1 MEKRKYVEVKF
12 SDSKYVKTYQYGV
25 PPHLANVV
33 KVGNRVVVPNGLD
46 PNATGSDEYRI
57 AVVTAVCVNLPPSE
71 IRSTKDIVDV
81 IDDEYYQNIKEYR
94 KQIAARNKMLRAIQD
109 YIQEYGGEA
118 FVDNI
123 EWRVAADSRMT
134 LNYQIHIT
142 ESNSVTSS
150 SNEDLLYTWSGKN
163 IY

>member
-1 MEKRKYVEVKF
+1 MGKTKYVEVKF
-12 SDSKYVKTYQYGV
+12 SDSKYTKTYQYGV
-25 PPHLANVV
+25 PPHLENVV
-33 KVGNRVVVPNGLD
+33 KAGNRVVVPNGLD

-81 IDDEYYQNIKEYR
+81 IDDKYYQNTKEYR

-109 YIQEYGGEA
+109 YIQEYGVEA
-118 FVDNI
+118 YIDNI
-123 EWRVAADSRMT
+123 EWQVSSDRGVT
-134 LNYQIHIT
+134 LNYQIHVT
-142 ESNSVTSS
+142 ESNSAISD
-150 SNEDLLYTWSGKN
+150 SNEDLLHTWSGKN

>member
-12 SDSKYVKTYQYGV
+12 SDSKYAKTYQYGV
-25 PPHLANVV
+25 PPHLVDVV

-57 AVVTAVCVNLPPSE
+57 AVVTEARINPYPSE

-81 IDDEYYQNIKEYR
+81 IDDKYYQNTKEYR
-94 KQIAARNKMLRAIQD
+94 KQIAARNKMLRAIRD

-118 FVDNI
+118 YIDNI
-123 EWRVAADSRMT
+123 EWQVSDRGMT
-134 LNYQIHIT
+134 LNYQIHVT
-142 ESNSVTSS
+142 ESNSAISD
-150 SNEDLLYTWSGKN
+150 SNEDLLHTWGGKN

>member
-12 SDSKYVKTYQYGV
+12 SDSKYAKTYQYGV
-25 PPHLANVV
+25 PPHLVNVV
-33 KVGNRVVVPNGLD
+33 KVGSRVVVPNGLD

-57 AVVTAVCVNLPPSE
+57 AVVTDVRINLSPSE

-81 IDDEYYQNIKEYR
+81 IDDKYYQNTKEYR

-109 YIQEYGGEA
+109 YIQEYGEEA
-118 FVDNI
+118 YIDNL
-123 EWRVAADSRMT
+123 EWRVSDRGMT
-134 LNYQIHIT
+134 LNYQIYIT
-142 ESNSVTSS
+142 ESNSVISD
-150 SNEDLLYTWSGKN
+150 SNEDLLHTWGGKN

>member
-12 SDSKYVKTYQYGV
+12 SDSKYAKTYQYGV
-25 PPHLANVV
+25 PPHLVNVV
-33 KVGNRVVVPNGLD
+33 KAGNRVVVPNGLD

-57 AVVTAVCVNLPPSE
+57 AVVTDVLINPFPSE

-81 IDDEYYQNIKEYR
+81 IDDKYYQNTKEYR

-109 YIQEYGGEA
+109 YIKECGEEA
-118 FVDNI
+118 YIDNI
-123 EWRVAADSRMT
+123 AWQVSDRGMT

-142 ESNSVTSS
+142 EFNPVMSD
-150 SNEDLLYTWSGKN
+150 SNEDLLHTWGGKN

>member
-1 MEKRKYVEVKF
+1 MGKKKYVEVKF

-25 PPHLANVV
+25 PPHLENAV
-33 KVGNRVVVPNGLD
+33 KAGNRVVVPNGLD

-57 AVVTAVCVNLPPSE
+57 AVVTAVCINLPPSE

-81 IDDEYYQNIKEYR
+81 IDDEYYQNTKEYR

-109 YIQEYGGEA
+109 YIQEYGEEA
-118 FVDNI
+118 YVDNI
-123 EWRVAADSRMT
+123 ECRVSDRDVT

-142 ESNSVTSS
+142 ESNSATSDS
-150 SNEDLLYTWSGKN
+150 DEDLLYTWSGKN
-163 IY
+163 FY

>member
-12 SDSKYVKTYQYGV
+12 SDNKYVKTYQYGV
-25 PPHLANVV
+25 PPHLENTV
-33 KVGNRVVVPNGLD
+33 KAGNRVVVPNGLD

-57 AVVTAVCVNLPPSE
+57 AVVTAVCINLPPSE

-81 IDDEYYQNIKEYR
+81 IDDEYYQNTKEYR
-94 KQIAARNKMLRAIQD
+94 KQIATRNKMLRAIQD
-109 YIQEYGGEA
+109 YTQEYGEEA

-123 EWRVAADSRMT
+123 EWRVSDRGLT

-142 ESNSVTSS
+142 ESNSAISD
-150 SNEDLLYTWSGKN
+150 SNEDLLHTWDGKN

>member
-1 MEKRKYVEVKF
+1 MKKRKYVEVKF

-25 PPHLANVV
+25 PPHLENAV

-57 AVVTAVCVNLPPSE
+57 AVVTDVRINLSPSE

-81 IDDEYYQNIKEYR
+81 IDDKYYQDTKEYR

-109 YIQEYGGEA
+109 YIQEYGEEA

-123 EWRVAADSRMT
+123 EWRVSDRGMT
-134 LNYQIHIT
+134 LNYQIYIT
-142 ESNSVTSS
+142 ESNSVISDS
-150 SNEDLLYTWSGKN
+150 DEDLLYTWSGKN
-163 IY
+163 FY

>member
-1 MEKRKYVEVKF
+1 MKKRKYVEVKF

-25 PPHLANVV
+25 PPHLENAV
-33 KVGNRVVVPNGLD
+33 KDGNRVVVPNGLD

-57 AVVTAVCVNLPPSE
+57 AVVTDVRINLSPSE

-81 IDDEYYQNIKEYR
+81 IDDKYYQDTKEYR

-109 YIQEYGGEA
+109 YIQEYGEEA

-123 EWRVAADSRMT
+123 EWRVSDRGMT
-134 LNYQIHIT
+134 LNYQIYIT
-142 ESNSVTSS
+142 ESNSVISDS
-150 SNEDLLYTWSGKN
+150 DEDLLYTWSGKN
-163 IY
+163 FY

>member
-12 SDSKYVKTYQYGV
+12 SDSKYAKTYQYGV
-25 PPHLANVV
+25 PPHLVDVV

-57 AVVTAVCVNLPPSE
+57 AVVTDVRINPYPSE

-81 IDDEYYQNIKEYR
+81 IDDKYYQNTKEYR

-109 YIQEYGGEA
+109 YIQEYGVEA
-118 FVDNI
+118 YIDNI
-123 EWRVAADSRMT
+123 EWQASSDRGMT

-142 ESNSVTSS
+142 ESNSAISD
-150 SNEDLLYTWSGKN
+150 SNEDLLYTWGGKN

>member
-12 SDSKYVKTYQYGV
+12 SDSKYAKTYQYGV
-25 PPHLANVV
+25 PPHLENAV
-33 KVGNRVVVPNGLD
+33 KAGNRVVVPNGLD
-46 PNATGSDEYRI
+46 PDATGSDEYRI
-57 AVVTAVCVNLPPSE
+57 AVVTDVRINLLPSE

-81 IDDEYYQNIKEYR
+81 IDDKYYQSTKEYR

-109 YIQEYGGEA
+109 YIQEYGVEA
-118 FVDNI
+118 YIDNI
-123 EWRVAADSRMT
+123 ECRVSDRDVT

-142 ESNSVTSS
+142 ESNSAISD
-150 SNEDLLYTWSGKN
+150 SNEDLLHTWGGKN

>member
-12 SDSKYVKTYQYGV
+12 SDSKYAKTYQYGV
-25 PPHLANVV
+25 PPHLENAV
-33 KVGNRVVVPNGLD
+33 KAGNRVVVPNGLD
-46 PNATGSDEYRI
+46 PDATGSDEYRI
-57 AVVTAVCVNLPPSE
+57 AVVTDVRINLLPSE

-81 IDDEYYQNIKEYR
+81 IDDKYYQSTKEYR

-109 YIQEYGGEA
+109 YIQEYGVEA
-118 FVDNI
+118 YIDNI
-123 EWRVAADSRMT
+123 ECRVSDRDVT

-142 ESNSVTSS
+142 ESTSAIS
-150 SNEDLLYTWSGKN
+150 DSNEDLLHTWSGKN

>member
-1 MEKRKYVEVKF
+1 MKKRKYVEVKF
-12 SDSKYVKTYQYGV
+12 SDSKYTKTYQYGV
-25 PPHLANVV
+25 PPHLEDVV
-33 KVGNRVVVPNGLD
+33 KAGNRVVVPNGLD

-57 AVVTAVCVNLPPSE
+57 AVVTAVCINLPPSE

-81 IDDEYYQNIKEYR
+81 IDDKYYQNTKKYR

-109 YIQEYGGEA
+109 YIQEYGEEA

-123 EWRVAADSRMT
+123 EWRVSSDRSVT
-134 LNYQIHIT
+134 LNYQIYIT
-142 ESNSVTSS
+142 ESNSATSDS
-150 SNEDLLYTWSGKN
+150 DEDLLYTWSGKN

>member
-1 MEKRKYVEVKF
+1 MKKRKYVEVRF

-25 PPHLANVV
+25 PPHLENAV
-33 KVGNRVVVPNGLD
+33 KAGNRVVVPNGLD

-57 AVVTAVCVNLPPSE
+57 AVVTAVCINLPPSE

-109 YIQEYGGEA
+109 YIQEYGEEA
-118 FVDNI
+118 SVDNI
-123 EWRVAADSRMT
+123 EWRVSDRGVT
-134 LNYQIHIT
+134 LNYQIYIT
-142 ESNSVTSS
+142 ESNPARSDSD
-150 SNEDLLYTWSGKN
+150 EDLLCTWSGKN

>member
-12 SDSKYVKTYQYGV
+12 SDSKYAKTYQYGV
-25 PPHLANVV
+25 PPHLVNAV

-46 PNATGSDEYRI
+46 PDATGSDEYRI
-57 AVVTAVCVNLPPSE
+57 AVVTDVRINPFPSE

-81 IDDEYYQNIKEYR
+81 IDDKYYQNTKEYR

-109 YIQEYGGEA
+109 YIKEYGEEA
-118 FVDNI
+118 YIDNI
-123 EWRVAADSRMT
+123 GWQVSDRDMT

-142 ESNSVTSS
+142 EFNPVMSD
-150 SNEDLLYTWSGKN
+150 SNEDLLHTWSGKN

>member
-12 SDSKYVKTYQYGV
+12 SDSKYAKTYQYGV
-25 PPHLANVV
+25 PPHLVNVV

-46 PNATGSDEYRI
+46 PDATGSDEYRI
-57 AVVTAVCVNLPPSE
+57 AVVTDVLINPFPSE

-81 IDDEYYQNIKEYR
+81 IDDKYYQNTKEYR

-109 YIQEYGGEA
+109 YIQEYGEEA
-118 FVDNI
+118 YINNI
-123 EWRVAADSRMT
+123 AWQVSDRGMT
-134 LNYQIHIT
+134 LNYQIYIT
-142 ESNSVTSS
+142 ESNSVISD
-150 SNEDLLYTWSGKN
+150 SNEDLLYTWGGKN

>member
-12 SDSKYVKTYQYGV
+12 SDSKYAKTYQYGV
-25 PPHLANVV
+25 PPHLVDVV

-57 AVVTAVCVNLPPSE
+57 AVVTDVRINPYPSE
-71 IRSTKDIVDV
+71 IRSAKDIVDV
-81 IDDEYYQNIKEYR
+81 IDDKYYQNTKEYR

-109 YIQEYGGEA
+109 YIQEYGVEA
-118 FVDNI
+118 YIDNI
-123 EWRVAADSRMT
+123 EWQASSDRGMT

-142 ESNSVTSS
+142 ESNSAISD
-150 SNEDLLYTWSGKN
+150 SNEDLLYTWGGKN

>member
-1 MEKRKYVEVKF
+1 MKKRKYVEVKF

-25 PPHLANVV
+25 PPHLENVV
-33 KVGNRVVVPNGLD
+33 KAGHRVVVPNGLD

-81 IDDEYYQNIKEYR
+81 IDDEYYQNTKEYR

-109 YIQEYGGEA
+109 YIQEYGEEA

-123 EWRVAADSRMT
+123 EWRVSDRGVT
-134 LNYQIHIT
+134 LNYQIYIT
-142 ESNSVTSS
+142 ESNSAISDS
-150 SNEDLLYTWSGKN
+150 DKDLLCTWSGKN

>member
-12 SDSKYVKTYQYGV
+12 SDSKYAKTYQYGV
-25 PPHLANVV
+25 PPHLVNVV
-33 KVGNRVVVPNGLD
+33 KVGDRVVVPNGLD

-57 AVVTAVCVNLPPSE
+57 AVVTDVRINLSPSE

-81 IDDEYYQNIKEYR
+81 IDDKYYQDTKEYR

-118 FVDNI
+118 CIDNI
-123 EWRVAADSRMT
+123 EWRVSDRDMT
-134 LNYQIHIT
+134 LNYQIYVT
-142 ESNSVTSS
+142 ESNSVISD
-150 SNEDLLYTWSGKN
+150 SNEDLLHTWGGKN

>member
-12 SDSKYVKTYQYGV
+12 SDSKYAKTYQYGV
-25 PPHLANVV
+25 PPHLENAV
-33 KVGNRVVVPNGLD
+33 KVGDRVVVPNGLD

-57 AVVTAVCVNLPPSE
+57 AVVTDVRINLLPSE

-81 IDDEYYQNIKEYR
+81 IDDKYYQSTKEYR
-94 KQIAARNKMLRAIQD
+94 KQLAARNKMLRAIQD
-109 YIQEYGGEA
+109 YIQEYGVEA
-118 FVDNI
+118 YIDNI
-123 EWRVAADSRMT
+123 ECRVSDRDVT

-142 ESNSVTSS
+142 ESNSAISD
-150 SNEDLLYTWSGKN
+150 SNEDLLHTWSGKN

>member
-1 MEKRKYVEVKF
+1 MKKRKYVEVKF
-12 SDSKYVKTYQYGV
+12 SDSKYTKTYQYGV
-25 PPHLANVV
+25 PPHLENVV
-33 KVGNRVVVPNGLD
+33 KTGNRVVVPNGLD
-46 PNATGSDEYRI
+46 PNATGSDEYCI

-81 IDDEYYQNIKEYR
+81 IDDKYYQNTKEYK

-109 YIQEYGGEA
+109 YIQEYGEEA

-123 EWRVAADSRMT
+123 EWRVSDRGVT
-134 LNYQIHIT
+134 LNYQIYIT
-142 ESNSVTSS
+142 ESNSAISDS
-150 SNEDLLYTWSGKN
+150 DKDLLCTWSGKN

>member
-12 SDSKYVKTYQYGV
+12 SDSKYAKTYQYGV
-25 PPHLANVV
+25 PPHLVNVV

-46 PNATGSDEYRI
+46 PDATGSDEFRI
-57 AVVTAVCVNLPPSE
+57 AVVTDVRINLSPSE

-81 IDDEYYQNIKEYR
+81 IDDKYYQNTKEYR

-109 YIQEYGGEA
+109 YIQEYGEEA
-118 FVDNI
+118 YVDNI
-123 EWRVAADSRMT
+123 EWRVSDRDTT
-134 LNYQIHIT
+134 LNYQIYIT
-142 ESNSVTSS
+142 EFNPVMSD
-150 SNEDLLYTWSGKN
+150 SNEDLLHAWGGKN